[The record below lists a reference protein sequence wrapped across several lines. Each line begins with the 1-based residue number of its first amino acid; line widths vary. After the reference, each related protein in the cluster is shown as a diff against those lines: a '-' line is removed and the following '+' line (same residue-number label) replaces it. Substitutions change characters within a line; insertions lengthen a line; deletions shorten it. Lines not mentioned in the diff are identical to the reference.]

1 MVFYERFIELCQ
13 ENNVAPSKAV
23 LKAGCSNGTGTNW
36 KKSYEAGKDT
46 LPDGKTLVNLANFL
60 GCSVDYLL
68 GRSEIR
74 NTKQSDEDVMQQF
87 NALSPTNQEV
97 ALKFIRFLKSE
108 E

>member
-1 MVFYERFIELCQ
+1 MEYDLKEISERIKKQ
-13 ENNVAPSKAV
+13 ARINDIA
-23 LKAGCSNGTGTNW
+23 LKYMLSDLHIGANTITHMTSGHSI
-36 KKSYEAGKDT
+36 SAIS
-46 LPDGKTLVNLANFL
+46 LAKIADYL

-74 NTKQSDEDVMQQF
+74 NTKQSNEDVMQQF
-87 NALSPTNQEV
+87 NALSSSNQEA